1 MRILL
6 GKTDKNN
13 EEYKNL
19 VIDKDKIFLEKND
32 NKNLVC
38 LFPTRSG
45 FTTGIAIPTV
55 YNNTENMVVFDFD
68 NEIFNATKEHKKEQ
82 GYTIYSLELANVHD
96 NNRGFYMEDIDKIL
110 KAEKYIIYIKT
121 TLSNMKIFKES
132 IILSILDRVQTDGRK
147 CITLFDECYRFFK
160 NNTGLYLYVTKNT
173 NNQFILKFQS
183 AEQSVDLGICGFDI
197 LAIDIGK
204 SEDKKSIIFQYR
216 YIKDGVTEKVDRDKD
231 YMLLKEW

>member
-13 EEYKNL
+13 GKYENL
-19 VIDKDKIFLEKND
+19 VIDKNKIFLEKND

-68 NEIFNATKEHKKEQ
+68 NEIFNATKDHKKEQ
-82 GYTIYSLELANVHD
+82 GYTIYWLELKNVHD
-96 NNRGFYMEDIDKIL
+96 NNRGFYMENIDKIL
-110 KAEKYIIYIKT
+110 KTEKYIIYIKT
-121 TLSNMKIFKES
+121 TSNMKIFKES

-147 CITLFDECYRFFK
+147 CITLFDECYRFLK
-160 NNTGLYLYVTKNT
+160 SNTGLYLYITKNT

-183 AEQSVDLGICGFDI
+183 KEQVNLGICSFDI
-197 LAIDIGK
+197 LSIDIGK
-204 SEDKKSIIFQYR
+204 SEDKKSVISQYR
-216 YIKDGVTEKVDRDKD
+216 YIKNGITEKVNRDKD

>member
-13 EEYKNL
+13 GKYENL
-19 VIDKDKIFLEKND
+19 VIDKNKIFLEKND

-68 NEIFNATKEHKKEQ
+68 NEIFNATKEHKQEQ
-82 GYTIYSLELANVHD
+82 GYTIYWLELKNVHD
-96 NNRGFYMEDIDKIL
+96 NNRGFYMENINKIL

-121 TLSNMKIFKES
+121 TSNMKIFKES

-147 CITLFDECYRFFK
+147 CITLFDECYRFLK
-160 NNTGLYLYVTKNT
+160 SNTGLYLYITKNT

-183 AEQSVDLGICGFDI
+183 KEQVNLGICSFDI
-197 LAIDIGK
+197 LSIDIGK
-204 SEDKKSIIFQYR
+204 SKDKKTVISQYR
-216 YIKDGVTEKVDRDKD
+216 YIKNGITEKVNRDKD

>member
-13 EEYKNL
+13 GKYENL

-55 YNNTENMVVFDFD
+55 YNNNENMVVFDFD
-68 NEIFNATKEHKKEQ
+68 NEIFNATKEHKQEQ
-82 GYTIYSLELANVHD
+82 GYTIYWLELKNVHD
-96 NNRGFYMEDIDKIL
+96 NNRGFYMENIDKIL

-121 TLSNMKIFKES
+121 TSNMKIFKES
-132 IILSILDRVQTDGRK
+132 IILSVLDRVQTDGRK
-147 CITLFDECYRFFK
+147 CITLFDECYRFLK
-160 NNTGLYLYVTKNT
+160 SNTGLYLYITKNT

-183 AEQSVDLGICGFDI
+183 KEQVNLGICSFDI
-197 LAIDIGK
+197 LSIDIGK
-204 SEDKKSIIFQYR
+204 SEDKKSVISQYR
-216 YIKDGVTEKVDRDKD
+216 YIKNGITEKVNRDKD

>member
-13 EEYKNL
+13 GKYENL

-55 YNNTENMVVFDFD
+55 YNNNENMVVFDFD
-68 NEIFNATKEHKKEQ
+68 NEIFNATKEHKQKQ
-82 GYTIYSLELANVHD
+82 GYTIYWLELKNVHD
-96 NNRGFYMEDIDKIL
+96 NNRGFYMENIDKIL

-121 TLSNMKIFKES
+121 TSNMKIFKES

-147 CITLFDECYRFFK
+147 CITLFDECYRFLK
-160 NNTGLYLYVTKNT
+160 SNTGLYLYITKNT

-183 AEQSVDLGICGFDI
+183 KEQVNLGICSFDI
-197 LAIDIGK
+197 LSIDIGK
-204 SEDKKSIIFQYR
+204 SEDKKSVISQYR
-216 YIKDGVTEKVDRDKD
+216 YIKNGITEKVNRDKD

>member
-13 EEYKNL
+13 GKYENL

-55 YNNTENMVVFDFD
+55 YNNNENMVVFDFD
-68 NEIFNATKEHKKEQ
+68 NEIFNATKEHKQEQ
-82 GYTIYSLELANVHD
+82 GYTIYWLELKNVHD
-96 NNRGFYMEDIDKIL
+96 NNRGFYMENIDKIL

-121 TLSNMKIFKES
+121 TSNMKIFKES

-147 CITLFDECYRFFK
+147 CITLFDECYRFLK
-160 NNTGLYLYVTKNT
+160 SNTGLYLYITKNT

-183 AEQSVDLGICGFDI
+183 KEQVNLGICSFDI
-197 LAIDIGK
+197 LSIDIGK
-204 SEDKKSIIFQYR
+204 SKDKKTVISQYR
-216 YIKDGVTEKVDRDKD
+216 YIKNGITEKVNRDKD

>member
-13 EEYKNL
+13 GKYENL
-19 VIDKDKIFLEKND
+19 VIDKNKIFLEKND

-68 NEIFNATKEHKKEQ
+68 NEIFNATKEHKQEQ
-82 GYTIYSLELANVHD
+82 GYTIYWLELKNVHD
-96 NNRGFYMEDIDKIL
+96 NNRGFYMENIDKIL

-121 TLSNMKIFKES
+121 TSNMKIFKES

-147 CITLFDECYRFFK
+147 CITLFDECYRFLK
-160 NNTGLYLYVTKNT
+160 SNTGLYLYITKNT

-183 AEQSVDLGICGFDI
+183 KEQVNLGICSFDI
-197 LAIDIGK
+197 LSIDIGK
-204 SEDKKSIIFQYR
+204 SKDKKSVISQYR
-216 YIKDGVTEKVDRDKD
+216 YIKNGITEKVNRDKD

>member
-13 EEYKNL
+13 GKYENL

-55 YNNTENMVVFDFD
+55 YNNNENMVVFDFD
-68 NEIFNATKEHKKEQ
+68 NEIFNATKEHKQEQ
-82 GYTIYSLELANVHD
+82 GYTIYWLELKNVHD
-96 NNRGFYMEDIDKIL
+96 NNRGFYMENIDKIL

-121 TLSNMKIFKES
+121 TSNMKIFKES

-147 CITLFDECYRFFK
+147 CITLFDECYRFLK
-160 NNTGLYLYVTKNT
+160 SNTGLYLYITKNT

-183 AEQSVDLGICGFDI
+183 KEQVNLGICSFDI
-197 LAIDIGK
+197 LSIDIGK
-204 SEDKKSIIFQYR
+204 SEDKKSVISQYR
-216 YIKDGVTEKVDRDKD
+216 YIKNDITEKVNRDKD

>member
-13 EEYKNL
+13 GKYENL

-68 NEIFNATKEHKKEQ
+68 NEIFNATKEHKQEQ
-82 GYTIYSLELANVHD
+82 GYTIYWLELKNVHD
-96 NNRGFYMEDIDKIL
+96 NNRGFYMENIDKIL

-121 TLSNMKIFKES
+121 TSNMKIFKES

-147 CITLFDECYRFFK
+147 CITLFDECYRFLK
-160 NNTGLYLYVTKNT
+160 SNTGLYLYITKNT

-183 AEQSVDLGICGFDI
+183 KEQVNLGICSFDI
-197 LAIDIGK
+197 LSIDIGK
-204 SEDKKSIIFQYR
+204 SKDKKTVISQYR
-216 YIKDGVTEKVDRDKD
+216 YIKNGITEKVNRDKD

>member
-13 EEYKNL
+13 GKYENL
-19 VIDKDKIFLEKND
+19 VIDKNKIFLEKND

-38 LFPTRSG
+38 LFPTRTG

-55 YNNTENMVVFDFD
+55 YNNTENMIVFDFD

-82 GYTIYSLELANVHD
+82 GYTIYCLELKNVHD

-121 TLSNMKIFKES
+121 TLSNIKIFKES
-132 IILSILDRVQTDGRK
+132 IILSIFDRVQTDGRK
-147 CITLFDECYRFFK
+147 CITLFDDCYRFLK
-160 NNTGLYLYVTKNT
+160 SNTGLYHYITKNT

-183 AEQSVDLGICGFDI
+183 NEQVNLGICSFDI
-197 LAIDIGK
+197 LSIDIGK
-204 SEDKKSIIFQYR
+204 SEDKKSVISQYR
-216 YIKDGVTEKVDRDKD
+216 YIKNGITEKVDRDND

>member
-13 EEYKNL
+13 EKYENL
-19 VIDKDKIFLEKND
+19 VIDKNKIFLEKND

-55 YNNTENMVVFDFD
+55 YNNTEN
-68 NEIFNATKEHKKEQ
+68 
-82 GYTIYSLELANVHD
+82 IYSLELANVHD
-96 NNRGFYMEDIDKIL
+96 NNRGFYMENIDKIL

-121 TLSNMKIFKES
+121 TLSNIKIFKES
-132 IILSILDRVQTDGRK
+132 IILSIFDRVQTDGRK
-147 CITLFDECYRFFK
+147 CITLFDDCYRFLK
-160 NNTGLYLYVTKNT
+160 SNTGLYLYVTKNT

-183 AEQSVDLGICGFDI
+183 KEQVNLGICSFDI
-197 LAIDIGK
+197 LSIDIGK
-204 SEDKKSIIFQYR
+204 SEDKKSVISQYR
-216 YIKDGVTEKVDRDKD
+216 YIKNGITEKVNRDKD

>member
-13 EEYKNL
+13 GKYENL

-55 YNNTENMVVFDFD
+55 YNNNENMVVFDFD
-68 NEIFNATKEHKKEQ
+68 NEIFNATKEHKQEQ
-82 GYTIYSLELANVHD
+82 GYTIYWLELKNVHD
-96 NNRGFYMEDIDKIL
+96 NNRGFYMENIDKIL

-121 TLSNMKIFKES
+121 TSNMKIFKES
-132 IILSILDRVQTDGRK
+132 IILSILDRVQTEGRK
-147 CITLFDECYRFFK
+147 CITLFDECYRFLK
-160 NNTGLYLYVTKNT
+160 SNTGLYLYITKNT

-183 AEQSVDLGICGFDI
+183 KEQVNLGICSFDI
-197 LAIDIGK
+197 LSIDIGK
-204 SEDKKSIIFQYR
+204 SEDKKSVISQYR
-216 YIKDGVTEKVDRDKD
+216 YIKNGITEKVNRDKD

>member
-13 EEYKNL
+13 GKYENL
-19 VIDKDKIFLEKND
+19 VIDKNKIFLEKND

-68 NEIFNATKEHKKEQ
+68 NEIFNATKEHKQEQ
-82 GYTIYSLELANVHD
+82 GYTIYWLELKNVHD
-96 NNRGFYMEDIDKIL
+96 NNRGFYMENIDKIL

-121 TLSNMKIFKES
+121 TSNMKIFKES

-147 CITLFDECYRFFK
+147 CITLFDECYRFLK
-160 NNTGLYLYVTKNT
+160 SNTGLYLYITKNT

-183 AEQSVDLGICGFDI
+183 KEQVNLGICSFDI
-197 LAIDIGK
+197 LSIDIGK
-204 SEDKKSIIFQYR
+204 SKDKKTVISQYR
-216 YIKDGVTEKVDRDKD
+216 YIKNGITEKVNRDKN

>member
-13 EEYKNL
+13 GKYENL

-55 YNNTENMVVFDFD
+55 YNNNENMVVFDFD
-68 NEIFNATKEHKKEQ
+68 NEIFNATKEHKQEQ
-82 GYTIYSLELANVHD
+82 GYTIYWLELKNVHD
-96 NNRGFYMEDIDKIL
+96 NNRGFYMENIDKIL

-121 TLSNMKIFKES
+121 TSNMKIFKES

-147 CITLFDECYRFFK
+147 CITLFDECYRFLK
-160 NNTGLYLYVTKNT
+160 SNTGLYLYITKNT

-183 AEQSVDLGICGFDI
+183 KEQVNLGICSFDI
-197 LAIDIGK
+197 LSIDIGK
-204 SEDKKSIIFQYR
+204 SDDKKTVISQYR
-216 YIKDGVTEKVDRDKD
+216 YIKNGITEKVDRDKD

>member
-13 EEYKNL
+13 GKYENL

-55 YNNTENMVVFDFD
+55 YNNNENMVVFDFD
-68 NEIFNATKEHKKEQ
+68 NEIFNATKEHKQEQ
-82 GYTIYSLELANVHD
+82 GYTIYWLELKNVHD
-96 NNRGFYMEDIDKIL
+96 NNRGFYMENIDKIL

-121 TLSNMKIFKES
+121 TSNMKIFKES

-147 CITLFDECYRFFK
+147 CITLFDECYRFLK
-160 NNTGLYLYVTKNT
+160 SNTGLYLYITKNT
-173 NNQFILKFQS
+173 TNQFILKFQS
-183 AEQSVDLGICGFDI
+183 KEQVNLGICSFDI
-197 LAIDIGK
+197 LSIDIGK
-204 SEDKKSIIFQYR
+204 SEDKKSVISQYR
-216 YIKDGVTEKVDRDKD
+216 YIKNGITEKVNRDKD

>member
-13 EEYKNL
+13 GKYENL
-19 VIDKDKIFLEKND
+19 VIDKNKIFLEKND

-68 NEIFNATKEHKKEQ
+68 NEIFNATKEHKQEQ
-82 GYTIYSLELANVHD
+82 GYTIYWLELKNVHD
-96 NNRGFYMEDIDKIL
+96 NNREFYMENIDKIL

-121 TLSNMKIFKES
+121 TSNMKIFKES

-147 CITLFDECYRFFK
+147 CITLFDECYRFLK
-160 NNTGLYLYVTKNT
+160 SNTGLYLYITKNT

-183 AEQSVDLGICGFDI
+183 KEQVNLGICSFDI
-197 LAIDIGK
+197 LSIDIGK
-204 SEDKKSIIFQYR
+204 SEDKKSVISQYR
-216 YIKDGVTEKVDRDKD
+216 YIKNGITEKVNRDKD

>member
-13 EEYKNL
+13 GKYENL
-19 VIDKDKIFLEKND
+19 VIDKNKIFLEKND

-68 NEIFNATKEHKKEQ
+68 NEIFNATKEHKQEQ
-82 GYTIYSLELANVHD
+82 GYTIYWLELKNVHD
-96 NNRGFYMEDIDKIL
+96 NNRGFYMENIDKIL

-121 TLSNMKIFKES
+121 TSNMKIFKES

-147 CITLFDECYRFFK
+147 CITLFDECYRFLK
-160 NNTGLYLYVTKNT
+160 SNTGLYLYITKNT

-183 AEQSVDLGICGFDI
+183 KEQVNLGICSFDI
-197 LAIDIGK
+197 LSIDIGK
-204 SEDKKSIIFQYR
+204 SKDKKTVISQYR
-216 YIKDGVTEKVDRDKD
+216 YIKNGITEKVNRDKD